1 MGKQK
6 ENNKTESIA
15 EHGREFSDVTLLMHE
30 HIAAKAGL
38 SGADHKYLGIL
49 MQRGPMTAGQLASH
63 TGLTTGAATAM
74 IDRLEKKK
82 LVKRDFDKTDR
93 RKIVIVPNY
102 ENTMKLLGGMFS
114 EVKSKITSV
123 MASFTDNETEVIER
137 YLRLTIAAMNDI
149 IEKIKVE
156 RT

>member
-6 ENNKTESIA
+6 ENKKTASIT
-15 EHGREFSDVTLLMHE
+15 ELGRAFSDVTLLMHE
-30 HIAAKAGL
+30 NIAAKAGL

-49 MQRGPMTAGQLASH
+49 MQHGPMTAGQLASR
-63 TGLTTGAATAM
+63 TGLTTGAATTM

-82 LVKRDFDKTDR
+82 LVQRDFDKTDR

-102 ENTMKLLGGMFS
+102 ENAMKLLGGMFS
-114 EVKSKITSV
+114 EVQNSIMKV
-123 MASFTDNETEVIER
+123 MATFTENETEVIER
-137 YLRLTIAAMNDI
+137 YLLLTIAAMNDI

>member
-1 MGKQK
+1 MRKQK
-6 ENNKTESIA
+6 ENKKTVSVA
-15 EHGREFSDVTLLMHE
+15 ELGRTFSDVTLLMHE
-30 HIAAKAGL
+30 NIAAKAGL

-49 MQRGPMTAGQLASH
+49 MQHGPMTAGQLASH

-114 EVKSKITSV
+114 EVQNNITSV
-123 MASFTDNETEVIER
+123 MATFTDKETEIIER
-137 YLRLTIAAMNDI
+137 YLRLTIDAMNDI
-149 IEKIKVE
+149 IEKIKGE
-156 RT
+156 RI